1 MTFQLND
8 EQQVAV
14 ERMLQHLN
22 TFDNQPFLVLKAP
35 AGCGKTTTQS
45 HVLANTSRRMVCT
58 APTNK
63 AVKVMAEML
72 PPESESCTIYKL
84 LGLRLMANGEVK
96 RIAGPADTVDL
107 SYYEGVIVDE
117 ASMLNSTVMGHIRTA
132 SNTNPHIRW
141 IFMGDQYQLPPVL
154 ETTSEIWS
162 ETNVIELTKV
172 MRTDNQIL
180 TLATNIRSIIA
191 QGSSGVLSIKSD
203 YDERGGVFAD
213 TDFLGKLHEDA
224 EACRAG
230 TSKAISWRNETVNK
244 LNAHVRK
251 ALLPNWQESTWLPG
265 ERVTLLEP
273 AKSLNDETV
282 GTTDEEFTIDSV
294 DVINH
299 PMFGYLTV
307 YALEVSADFDGRNET
322 LFALHESSQA
332 EFDKRCKNLA
342 EEAKKDSWKWRVFW
356 GFKESVHQVRHAYA
370 QTAHRSQGSTYS
382 KAYVSWRDIM
392 LNRRREEALRCLYVA
407 VSRPR
412 HSLYLS

>member
-8 EQQVAV
+8 EQQTAV

-45 HVLANTSRRMVCT
+45 HVLAQTSRRMVCT

-63 AVKVMAEML
+63 AVKVMAGML
-72 PPESESCTIYKL
+72 PPESETCTIYKL

-117 ASMLNSTVMGHIRTA
+117 ASMLNSTVMGHIRVA
-132 SNTNPHIRW
+132 SNANPHIRW
-141 IFMGDQYQLPPVL
+141 VFMGDQYQLPPVQ

-180 TLATNIRSIIA
+180 TLATNIRNIIA
-191 QGSSGVLSIKSD
+191 QGSSGVLKIVSD
-203 YDERGGVFAD
+203 FDDNGGVFAD
-213 TDFLGKLHEDA
+213 CNFREKLLEDA
-224 EACRAG
+224 EACREG
-230 TSKAISWRNETVNK
+230 TSKAVAWRNETVNE

-251 ALLPNWQESTWLPG
+251 ALLPNWHESTWLPA

-273 AKSLNDETV
+273 AKNLNDETV

-294 DVINH
+294 NVIQH
-299 PMFGYLTV
+299 PLFSFLTV
-307 YALEVSADFDGRNET
+307 YALEVTADYDGRSET
-322 LFALHESSQA
+322 LFTLHESSQA

-356 GFKESVHQVRHAYA
+356 GFKESVHAVRHAYA
-370 QTAHRSQGSTYS
+370 ISAHRSQGSTYN
-382 KAYVSWRDIM
+382 KAYVQWRDIM

-412 HSLYLS
+412 KCLYL